1 MDRRESYVKMLV
13 ETGVMHLQAQECH
26 LKLEEAR
33 KEPFL
38 VPAESMALQDLD
50 FRLLAFR
57 IARE

>member
-1 MDRRESYVKMLV
+1 MKMLV